1 MRRRLIGAS
10 SLVLLL
16 LLLYVYSRGSDTKQP
31 TQSNVQFRHQ
41 SHSTTPSPP
50 TETPDSTDSRRVPLR
65 FSRTEHKDTPLQFAC
80 SIGLWANEDDDDD
93 VDVDVD
99 VDRAN
104 RTDSSMLDLIAI
116 LPVIDNFTHHINVF
130 ACDDSLDSFAFDER
144 DCCSKSCFF
153 SLDGPC
159 HTVVFLWDKGARPF
173 HLPDPYGIRVR
184 VPPARTRVLV
194 QVHSLGVPSGLR
206 RLLGVDFVFAP
217 SLRAQQ
223 AHWFLFDD
231 TVFELPAG
239 VQNASTAAV
248 LREGDVCDHLTG
260 EDETLLLAVH
270 LHMHKRGR
278 RIALRWTDGD
288 GNLHLLHSND
298 KYTGYGASQDVH
310 WLDEPIVLHHGGFLS
325 VLCEYDT
332 RNDTSPIHFGLRDT
346 DEMCG
351 AALLVSGPI
360 NSNSINF
367 LRTTFG

>member
-1 MRRRLIGAS
+1 MRQRHRLIGAS

-16 LLLYVYSRGSDTKQP
+16 LLLYVYSKGSDSNQP

-41 SHSTTPSPP
+41 SHSTPTPP
-50 TETPDSTDSRRVPLR
+50 TDLADSRRVPLR

-80 SIGLWANEDDDDD
+80 SIGLWANDDDDD
-93 VDVDVD
+93 DDD
-99 VDRAN
+99 NDQNDHSN
-104 RTDSSMLDLIAI
+104 RTNSSMLDLIAI
-116 LPVIDNFTHHINVF
+116 LPVIDTFTHHINVF
-130 ACDDSLDSFAFDER
+130 ACDDSLDSFAFDQH

-173 HLPDPYGIRVR
+173 HLPEPYGIRVG
-184 VPPARTRVLV
+184 VAPALTRVLV
-194 QVHSLGVPSGLR
+194 QVHSLAVPSGLR
-206 RLLGVDFVFAP
+206 RLLGVDLVYAP
-217 SLRAQQ
+217 SLRTQP

-231 TVFELPAG
+231 TALQLPAG
-239 VQNASTAAV
+239 VHNATTAAV

-260 EDETLLLAVH
+260 LDETLLLAVH
-270 LHMHKRGR
+270 LHMHTRGR

-288 GNLHLLHSND
+288 GNLHTLHRND
-298 KYTGYGASQDVH
+298 QYAGYGASQDVQ
-310 WLDEPIVLHHGGFLS
+310 WLDEPITLHHGGFLS

-367 LRTTFG
+367 LMTTFG